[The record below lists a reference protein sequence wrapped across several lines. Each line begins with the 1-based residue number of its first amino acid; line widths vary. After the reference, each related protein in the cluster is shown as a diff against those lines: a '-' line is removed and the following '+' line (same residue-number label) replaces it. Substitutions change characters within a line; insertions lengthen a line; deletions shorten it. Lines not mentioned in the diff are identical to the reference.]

1 MAKQDE
7 YFGDA
12 YEELDRLSADE
23 KKRLEYETRLKYK
36 RDKYAQLHYAT
47 RIGREEGERI
57 GREEGERIG
66 REEGAK
72 QINELHKRLIELGR
86 IADLKRAVEDSDY
99 QGRLLK
105 ELKL

>member
-1 MAKQDE
+1 M
-7 YFGDA
+7 
-12 YEELDRLSADE
+12 
-23 KKRLEYETRLKYK
+23 KYK

-72 QINELHKRLIELGR
+72 QINELYKRLIELGR
-86 IADLKRAVEDSDY
+86 IDDLKRAVEDSDY